1 MGTDL
6 TLVARAAVVSF
17 VAVSRKDAKPAKYAK
32 GPGVLQLSYF
42 ERHPHR
48 SE

>member
-1 MGTDL
+1 MGSDL
-6 TLVARAAVVSF
+6 TLVARTTVVSF
-17 VAVSRKDAKPAKYAK
+17 AAVSRKDAKPAKCAK
-32 GPGVLQLSYF
+32 EPGVLQLSYF